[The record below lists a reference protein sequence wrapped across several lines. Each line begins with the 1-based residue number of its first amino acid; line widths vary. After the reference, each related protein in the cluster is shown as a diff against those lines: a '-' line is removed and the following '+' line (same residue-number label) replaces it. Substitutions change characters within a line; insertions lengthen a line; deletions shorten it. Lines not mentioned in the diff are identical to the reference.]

1 MSPAMAKAEAATRGA
16 KADQSDAVAAKKATA
31 KGKSDDA
38 FGLVRPAIPE
48 RPPNAGLPLRN
59 LALFSKQARAVVSLL
74 FPARRPPDIP
84 PRSRGETRAEAA
96 RGARVITSD
105 AFRAPDC
112 RFPATRIA
120 DVKPRPALSSNL
132 LFPRRVTPCPLTTL
146 SDPIR
151 SAVCALSSRT
161 FVTNTEKTPTGSHRR
176 RRRGRAPQL
185 LRERG
190 RVARARG
197 ETLHARQGRQ
207 AHARKAR
214 REAPGGGKETQ
225 EGGDAGGGGAG

>member
-38 FGLVRPAIPE
+38 FGLVRPAIPA

-96 RGARVITSD
+96 RGARVITTS
-105 AFRAPDC
+105 RATCSERPTAG
-112 RFPATRIA
+112 FPRRASLTSNPAPRP
-120 DVKPRPALSSNL
+120 VFESSFSSTRPALPAN
-132 LFPRRVTPCPLTTL
+132 
-146 SDPIR
+146 DPFRSAIR
-151 SAVCALSSRT
+151 SG
-161 FVTNTEKTPTGSHRR
+161 VTNVLVANTEMTRTGSHRR

-207 AHARKAR
+207 AHVRKAR